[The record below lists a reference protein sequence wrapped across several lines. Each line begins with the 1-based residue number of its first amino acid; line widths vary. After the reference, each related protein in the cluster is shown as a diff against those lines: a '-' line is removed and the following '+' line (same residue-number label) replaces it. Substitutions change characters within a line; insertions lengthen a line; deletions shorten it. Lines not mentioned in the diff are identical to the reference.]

1 MPDMNIYMDTINLI
15 SKKKVFI
22 IIILLFSIINGY
34 AQLSTNTERLIE
46 LSDSYLSRSIQ
57 AKQQVID
64 YANINNIPIRV
75 ETDSTLIELMFIDER
90 GFPQYYIIHNE
101 NAAKTISTDNVYSGG
116 GAGLSLSGS
125 GVTLYEWDGGT
136 VLSTHQ
142 EFDTRVT
149 NGDATSTHYHATHVA
164 GTIMASGVQSASKGM
179 SYAASLEAYDW
190 TDDES
195 EMAAAAAA
203 GAEVSNHSYGT
214 GRGWVWNGSSWD
226 WEGDPAV
233 STSEDYL
240 FGFYNSWT
248 ADWDEIAYNAPYY
261 LIVKSA
267 GNDRGDGPSGGTYP
281 QDGPYDCI
289 GPKGIAK
296 NVLTVGAVNDIT
308 GGWTQPSDVV
318 MSSFSSWGP
327 ADDGRIKPDIVAN
340 GVSLYS
346 AYNTGNSDYASLSG
360 TSMSSP
366 SVTGSIGL
374 LMQHYENE
382 FGSGSKMKA
391 ATKKALII
399 HTADEAGTNTGPD
412 YQFGWGL
419 MNTQS
424 AAAKITEDKTTDVIL
439 EHYLANGDTYTRD
452 ITTNGTSPIK
462 VTVVWTDP
470 KGTPVSASLD
480 PTDVMLVNDLDVR
493 ITQAS
498 NTYYPWKLNGSNPS
512 NAATQAAENNVDN
525 VEQVYIASPA
535 NSTTYTI
542 TVDHD
547 GTLSGGQAFSMII
560 SGDID
565 NAVAPEAEFYA
576 SETTPAINTSINFYD
591 ASANLPTSWTWS
603 FSPSTV
609 TFKESTT
616 STSQNPIVEF
626 DAAGTYNV
634 TLTATNAN
642 GNDTKTRTGYITVSA
657 SPSGYPDAYSTHPY
671 GYISRVQLGT
681 IDKTSTYTNIG
692 SPDPNDMYY
701 EDWTAYSTDVTPGQ
715 SYNIT
720 VTSPYTDLGLDLGIW
735 IDSNRDGDF
744 SDSGEQLLCDIDGG
758 GEGTFSIAIPTD
770 ADVGTTRIRV
780 WIKYLGASCVS
791 SGSSQNGEVEDYTLN
806 IQPASATWNG
816 TSTDWNTNSNWSDNN
831 VPTQSYNVTIPT
843 SPAGGNFP
851 VIPIGTNAKCNTL
864 TLESGATIIVNGNLE
879 IEN

>member
-1 MPDMNIYMDTINLI
+1 
-15 SKKKVFI
+15 
-22 IIILLFSIINGY
+22 
-34 AQLSTNTERLIE
+34 
-46 LSDSYLSRSIQ
+46 
-57 AKQQVID
+57 
-64 YANINNIPIRV
+64 
-75 ETDSTLIELMFIDER
+75 
-90 GFPQYYIIHNE
+90 
-101 NAAKTISTDNVYSGG
+101 
-116 GAGLSLSGS
+116 
-125 GVTLYEWDGGT
+125 
-136 VLSTHQ
+136 
-142 EFDTRVT
+142 
-149 NGDATSTHYHATHVA
+149 
-164 GTIMASGVQSASKGM
+164 
-179 SYAASLEAYDW
+179 
-190 TDDES
+190 
-195 EMAAAAAA
+195 
-203 GAEVSNHSYGT
+203 
-214 GRGWVWNGSSWD
+214 
-226 WEGDPAV
+226 
-233 STSEDYL
+233 
-240 FGFYNSWT
+240 
-248 ADWDEIAYNAPYY
+248 
-261 LIVKSA
+261 
-267 GNDRGDGPSGGTYP
+267 
-281 QDGPYDCI
+281 
-289 GPKGIAK
+289 
-296 NVLTVGAVNDIT
+296 
-308 GGWTQPSDVV
+308 
-318 MSSFSSWGP
+318 
-327 ADDGRIKPDIVAN
+327 
-340 GVSLYS
+340 
-346 AYNTGNSDYASLSG
+346 
-360 TSMSSP
+360 
-366 SVTGSIGL
+366 
-374 LMQHYENE
+374 
-382 FGSGSKMKA
+382 
-391 ATKKALII
+391 
-399 HTADEAGTNTGPD
+399 
-412 YQFGWGL
+412 

>member
-1 MPDMNIYMDTINLI
+1 MDTINLI

-412 YQFGWGL
+412 
-419 MNTQS
+419 
-424 AAAKITEDKTTDVIL
+424 
-439 EHYLANGDTYTRD
+439 
-452 ITTNGTSPIK
+452 
-462 VTVVWTDP
+462 
-470 KGTPVSASLD
+470 
-480 PTDVMLVNDLDVR
+480 
-493 ITQAS
+493 
-498 NTYYPWKLNGSNPS
+498 
-512 NAATQAAENNVDN
+512 
-525 VEQVYIASPA
+525 
-535 NSTTYTI
+535 
-542 TVDHD
+542 
-547 GTLSGGQAFSMII
+547 
-560 SGDID
+560 
-565 NAVAPEAEFYA
+565 
-576 SETTPAINTSINFYD
+576 
-591 ASANLPTSWTWS
+591 
-603 FSPSTV
+603 
-609 TFKESTT
+609 
-616 STSQNPIVEF
+616 
-626 DAAGTYNV
+626 
-634 TLTATNAN
+634 
-642 GNDTKTRTGYITVSA
+642 
-657 SPSGYPDAYSTHPY
+657 
-671 GYISRVQLGT
+671 
-681 IDKTSTYTNIG
+681 
-692 SPDPNDMYY
+692 
-701 EDWTAYSTDVTPGQ
+701 
-715 SYNIT
+715 
-720 VTSPYTDLGLDLGIW
+720 
-735 IDSNRDGDF
+735 
-744 SDSGEQLLCDIDGG
+744 
-758 GEGTFSIAIPTD
+758 
-770 ADVGTTRIRV
+770 
-780 WIKYLGASCVS
+780 
-791 SGSSQNGEVEDYTLN
+791 
-806 IQPASATWNG
+806 
-816 TSTDWNTNSNWSDNN
+816 
-831 VPTQSYNVTIPT
+831 
-843 SPAGGNFP
+843 
-851 VIPIGTNAKCNTL
+851 
-864 TLESGATIIVNGNLE
+864 
-879 IEN
+879 

>member
-1 MPDMNIYMDTINLI
+1 MNIYMDTINLI